1 MHSEWTDQLSG
12 YLDDELAPG
21 PRADLDRHLAQCA
34 ECARTLAELRAVAS
48 WARAYRGAEPARD
61 LWPGVRERIDRD
73 KGAAIGRM
81 AGVGWRQLIAA
92 GIAVVA
98 IGGGALW
105 LGTRGPVVAPPEEQ
119 VHRDPVQPRAE
130 RALAGEG
137 TEFLPGPDEHL
148 LHGLLGVVGT
158 HHPAG
163 ERVDPPHVRTVQPL
177 EGLGVAPGG
186 QADVVEL
193 SVLLDRDLEI
203 GQHGARGRWNRIPIR
218 LSVRKFDTRRTV
230 SVGSRFSAN
239 PPELTKGYRYDI
251 ISISH

>member
-105 LGTRGPVVAPPEEQ
+105 LGTRGPVVAPPLEPPF
-119 VHRDPVQPRAE
+119 VANPAS
-130 RALAGEG
+130 
-137 TEFLPGPDEHL
+137 
-148 LHGLLGVVGT
+148 VGT
-158 HHPAG
+158 
-163 ERVDPPHVRTVQPL
+163 
-177 EGLGVAPGG
+177 
-186 QADVVEL
+186 ADLAV
-193 SVLLDRDLEI
+193 RDLEDVLDAARAELDTSTVRVIEESLVLIDQAIAEARAAIQRDQSNQYLKGRI
-203 GQHGARGRWNRIPIR
+203 GAGNLRGIAWWDRN
-218 LSVRKFDTRRTV
+218 SD
-230 SVGSRFSAN
+230 
-239 PPELTKGYRYDI
+239 YRG
-251 ISISH
+251 